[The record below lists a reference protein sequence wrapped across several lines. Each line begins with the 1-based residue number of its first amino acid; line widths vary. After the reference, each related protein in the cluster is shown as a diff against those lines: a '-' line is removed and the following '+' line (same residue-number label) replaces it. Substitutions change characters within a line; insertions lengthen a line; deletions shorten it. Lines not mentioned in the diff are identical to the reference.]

1 MFIFQLTKRA
11 CSCMQSLSPVDS
23 VTPWTVAS
31 RLLCPWDFPGKNT
44 EVGFHF
50 LLQGFSLTQGLNPA
64 LQVDSLMLSHQR
76 SNAADKGSH
85 SMGIKQKVNNGRLH
99 SPISAAG
106 LGEVKGAVSPG
117 LGGGSHVAW
126 ANLRGQKLA
135 WR

>member
-1 MFIFQLTKRA
+1 MRLFA
-11 CSCMQSLSPVDS
+11 
-23 VTPWTVAS
+23 TPWTVAS

-44 EVGFHF
+44 EAGFHF

-64 LQVDSLMLSHQR
+64 LQVDSLTLSHQR
-76 SNAADKGSH
+76 SNSADKGSH
-85 SMGIKQKVNNGRLH
+85 SMDIKQKVKKGRLY